1 MIHAFVS
8 NVYFVNLFI
17 LFCFNVNIPVL
28 VDSYMNI
35 YSHITSMTGLIKTK
49 IIQIKIFILVDVHW
63 YYPIV
68 CKNNTCLTFILK
80 NVRKL
85 FKNEIR
91 KIEDI
96 FLWTFLH
103 IKTFLCLASK
113 NVICLIFFMHYS
125 RDLEGKVYIRFST
138 VKDPQNALLLCRL
151 SSKRQLPLVGIT
163 LRVRIRVNCAL
174 EFHLT
179 YHGYST
185 EVDLHSR

>member
-1 MIHAFVS
+1 
-8 NVYFVNLFI
+8 
-17 LFCFNVNIPVL
+17 
-28 VDSYMNI
+28 MNI

-49 IIQIKIFILVDVHW
+49 IIQIKIFIFVDVHL

-113 NVICLIFFMHYS
+113 NIICLIFFMHYS
-125 RDLEGKVYIRFST
+125 RDLEGKVCIRIST

-151 SSKRQLPLVGIT
+151 ALIKASIT
-163 LRVRIRVNCAL
+163 TGRDYITSEDPCELCLRI
-174 EFHLT
+174 
-179 YHGYST
+179 S
-185 EVDLHSR
+185 VDKSWLLY